1 MADEPYRDE
10 HQQIR
15 PRRLRDRGCAGG
27 GACGLFQQ
35 DPHRAGAARGRR
47 RPSGRARRRHV
58 AEEGLGERVDRC
70 RIRRA
75 RDRAPVGCAQR
86 RAVRA
91 QLSRAEGVAGTDPGR
106 VRIDR
111 RGHRRRAYR
120 RSLGETCRGLH
131 RPVRRR
137 RHRILVSL
145 RARAGFPPG
154 AARGF
159 VRRAAHRPG
168 LTTAMLYRETGQF
181 KTTYA
186 ADQQLFP
193 IRQDR
198 IGMAILLAVAFPRL
212 ALASVV
218 PPAAGAIDLN
228 YWFNGMLIP
237 FLIFSLA
244 ALGLN
249 IFTGYAGQLSL
260 GTAAFMAVGASVAYN
275 FEPPAPRTPLLASF
289 FLAGGLSPTVCQL
302 F

>member
-1 MADEPYRDE
+1 M
-10 HQQIR
+10 I
-15 PRRLRDRGCAGG
+15 
-27 GACGLFQQ
+27 
-35 DPHRAGAARGRR
+35 R
-47 RPSGRARRRHV
+47 RPPRSTLFPYTTLFR
-58 AEEGLGERVDRC
+58 
-70 RIRRA
+70 
-75 RDRAPVGCAQR
+75 
-86 RAVRA
+86 
-91 QLSRAEGVAGTDPGR
+91 SGTDPGR

-120 RSLGETCRGLH
+120 RGLGEACRGLH

-145 RARAGFPPG
+145 RARTRFPPG

-168 LTTAMLYRETGQF
+168 LTTAMLYREAGQF

-198 IGMAILLAVAFPRL
+198 IGMAILLAVAFVGVPL
-212 ALASVV
+212 VSVV
-218 PPAAGAIDLN
+218 PAAAAAIDLN

-244 ALGLN
+244 PLGLN
-249 IFTGYAGQLSL
+249 ILTGYAGQLSL
-260 GTAAFMAVGASVAYN
+260 GTAAFMAVGGLFAFEIPVCGAGQTQIASLFLPGEHA
-275 FEPPAPRTPLLASF
+275 AP
-289 FLAGGLSPTVCQL
+289 
-302 F
+302 